1 MDSGA
6 KAKSHARRNH
16 AVIESGDLTTRQ
28 IEAIQKSEVPQK
40 YARLDGELRDWNP
53 QADI

>member
-1 MDSGA
+1 METGA
-6 KAKSHARRNH
+6 KAKSQSRRKREVLGLGN
-16 AVIESGDLTTRQ
+16 LTTRQ
-28 IEAIQKSEVPQK
+28 IEAVQKSEVPQK